1 MRQNK
6 DDTFKDAKIRIY
18 ASHTFFLGQLLE
30 DILQQSEK
38 ENEEIERRGGGTL
51 H

>member
-6 DDTFKDAKIRIY
+6 DDTFKDAKIHIY

-38 ENEEIERRGGGTL
+38 ENEEIERHGGGTL